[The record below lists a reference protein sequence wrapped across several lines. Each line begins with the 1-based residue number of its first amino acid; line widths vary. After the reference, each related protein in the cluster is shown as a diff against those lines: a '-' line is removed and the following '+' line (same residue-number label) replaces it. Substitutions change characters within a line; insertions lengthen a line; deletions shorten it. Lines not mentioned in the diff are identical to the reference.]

1 MLSARDLQFAYP
13 SGEFALRVGAFETKP
28 GEAVGIAGPSGT
40 GKTTFLRLI
49 SGILKSSAGEM
60 AVCGESLEKLSDGKR
75 RALRLEKLG
84 LVFQDFELLDY
95 LSVEENVL
103 LPARL
108 RGLLDAALRRN
119 ARDLVERL
127 EIGQHWK
134 RPTGELS
141 QGERQR
147 VAVARALAHGPRAV
161 LADEPTSSLDAK
173 RKTLVMDLLT
183 DYAKKKEA
191 ALVLVTHDAELFTWV
206 DRTVNV
212 EAWTA

>member
-1 MLSARDLQFAYP
+1 M
-13 SGEFALRVGAFETKP
+13 
-28 GEAVGIAGPSGT
+28 
-40 GKTTFLRLI
+40 
-49 SGILKSSAGEM
+49 
-60 AVCGESLEKLSDGKR
+60 EKLSDGKR

>member
-13 SGEFALRVGAFETKP
+13 SGEFALRIGTFEAKAGETVGL
-28 GEAVGIAGPSGT
+28 AGPSGT
-40 GKTTFLRLI
+40 GKTTFLRLL
-49 SGILKSSAGEM
+49 SGILHPNAGE
-60 AVCGESLEKLSDGKR
+60 VLVGGECLEKLAEGKR

-95 LSVEENVL
+95 LSVENNVL

-108 RGLLDAALRRN
+108 QGRLSADLRKT
-119 ARDLVERL
+119 ARTLVDRL

-134 RPTGELS
+134 RRAGELS

-147 VAVARALAHGPRAV
+147 LAVARALAHGPRAV

-183 DYAKKKEA
+183 DYAKKNEA
-191 ALVLVTHDAELFTWV
+191 ALVLVTHDAELFTRV

-212 EAWTA
+212 EAWAP